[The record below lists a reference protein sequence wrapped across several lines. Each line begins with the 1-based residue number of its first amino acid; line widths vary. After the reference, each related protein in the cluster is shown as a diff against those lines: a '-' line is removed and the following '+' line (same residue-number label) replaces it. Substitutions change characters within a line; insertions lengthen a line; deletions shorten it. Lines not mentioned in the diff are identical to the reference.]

1 MKNKKQ
7 IIIVSV
13 LSFISMLSLLAS
25 YCIVENNTSALNT
38 DVFYSTSLNA
48 KNLLTYVLMMFQ
60 SAYNSK
66 SLYPLVLLIAL
77 FKFYESNIENC
88 KRYKSSIYISFLFG
102 LIYVVSKSYTT
113 YGDGSVLCS
122 NGFQIIYSLINLI
135 GLTILF
141 YNVISY
147 IQNKIDN
154 KKNIEI
160 KNKFNIKKYILI
172 LIIAWLP
179 YLIIYLPGC
188 IPADANTQIYQ
199 WTRIITG
206 NATGTVSNHHPILTT
221 IIFGIA
227 YSVGFLFTD
236 KLWLLFY
243 IIFQVLIGSIS
254 FGLILRK
261 LNEWGFSK
269 KVINIATIFYAL
281 VPIWGSAECSAM
293 KDYMYFPVFIVYFIL
308 YIDIVINGDFDK
320 KTLIKYAIMS
330 VVLSLIRN
338 EGIYIVLFSTLFLCF
353 ALFKKKKSLLL
364 LIFCVLFFVGNKAYI
379 AVLDNI
385 GIIDHYDKREAY
397 SLVFQCTA
405 RYVNEYDD
413 ELSSEEK
420 ELINEVLDYEKIKDS
435 YNYVNAD
442 GVKDLYKA
450 CDSKIFNQ
458 YMKFWI
464 DCFIK
469 HPSVYIEHLL
479 CATSGY
485 LLPGFNCPGK
495 EVYFL
500 YRTHNYDNFFYFN
513 DEIRSV
519 LESYTNLWKNG
530 PVTSLLFASGL
541 YTWIMFWCIWNLLR
555 KKKIRL
561 AIAFVPPMLVL
572 GVCIMSPISGLLRYA
587 LPYIAIC
594 PLMICYSIKC
604 AK

>member
-1 MKNKKQ
+1 
-7 IIIVSV
+7 
-13 LSFISMLSLLAS
+13 
-25 YCIVENNTSALNT
+25 
-38 DVFYSTSLNA
+38 
-48 KNLLTYVLMMFQ
+48 MFQ

-66 SLYPLVLLIAL
+66 SIYPLVLLIVL
-77 FKFYESNIENC
+77 FKFYGSNIENC
-88 KRYKSSIYISFLFG
+88 YRYKSSIAVSFIFS
-102 LIYVVSKSYTT
+102 LIYVVSKSYTA
-113 YGDGSVLCS
+113 YGDGSLLSS
-122 NGFQIIYSLINLI
+122 NGFQVVYSLINFI
-135 GLTILF
+135 GLAILF

-154 KKNIEI
+154 KKIINDEI
-160 KNKFNIKKYILI
+160 KSKFNIKKYVLI

-188 IPADANTQIYQ
+188 VPGDTNSQIYQ
-199 WTRIITG
+199 WVKIITG
-206 NATGTVSNHHPILTT
+206 NAAGYVSNHHPILTT
-221 IIFGIA
+221 IIFGIS

-236 KLWLLFY
+236 NLWLFFY

-269 KVINIATIFYAL
+269 RVINIATIFYAL

-293 KDYMYFPVFIVYFIL
+293 KDYMYFPVFIVYLIL
-308 YIDIVINGDFDK
+308 YIDIVTNGDFDK
-320 KTLIKYAIMS
+320 KILIKYIIVS
-330 VVLSLIRN
+330 IFISLIRN
-338 EGIYIVLFSTLFLCF
+338 EGIYLILFSTLFLCF
-353 ALFKKKKSLLL
+353 ALLKRKKSLV
-364 LIFCVLFFVGNKAYI
+364 LILFCILFFVGNKAYI
-379 AVLDNI
+379 HVLDNI
-385 GIIDHYDKREAY
+385 GIIDQRDKREAY
-397 SLVFQCTA
+397 SFVFQCTA
-405 RYVNEYDD
+405 RYVNEYND
-413 ELSSEEK
+413 ELSDEEK
-420 ELINEVLDYEKIKDS
+420 ELINGVLDYEKIKDS

-442 GVKDLYKA
+442 DVKDLYKV

-458 YMKFWI
+458 YLKFWF

-485 LLPGFNCPGK
+485 LLPGFNCPNK

-500 YRTHNYDNFFYFN
+500 YRTYNYENYFFFS
-513 DEIRSV
+513 DEVRSV

-530 PVTSLLFASGL
+530 PVTSLLFAPGL

-555 KKKIRL
+555 KKKFRL
-561 AIAFVPPMLVL
+561 AISIVPPMLVL

-587 LPYIAIC
+587 LPYIATC
-594 PLMICYSIKC
+594 PLTICYSIKC